1 MRLRLDDNERGAF
14 HYLFGGVIVVVLLKG
29 VAFITDRLGPTLT
42 PDQAAL
48 RYFQQ
53 GYPLLR
59 GEIAMVATPTG
70 LTERL
75 VLAVVLAVGVAFA
88 LALVFVIIAT
98 ARRRRAI
105 RAARVGLLTTRAT
118 LLATLAWS
126 VYAAFLLPIKETRA
140 EKGELIFRERT
151 SMIGDIP
158 WPFTLHE
165 HLLPGSEVL
174 WIEGGSEP
182 PVHGQQGMAWV
193 DVVTTSGI
201 IRTGWVR
208 GFDGK
213 SEMKLLEAS
222 SDAAASLE
230 RELR

>member
-29 VAFITDRLGPTLT
+29 IAFITDQLGPTLN
-42 PDQAAL
+42 PDLAAL

-59 GEIAMVATPTG
+59 GEIAVVATPTG

-98 ARRRRAI
+98 ARRRPSVRAG
-105 RAARVGLLTTRAT
+105 RAG
-118 LLATLAWS
+118 LLATRIGLLITLGWS
-126 VYAAFLLPIKETRA
+126 VYAAFLLPVQEIRA
-140 EKGELIFRERT
+140 VKGELILRERT

-158 WPFTLHE
+158 WPFTLSE
-165 HLLPGSEVL
+165 RVLPGSEVL

-182 PVHGQQGMAWV
+182 SLQGKKGMVWV
-193 DVVTTSGI
+193 DVVTTTGI
-201 IRTGWVR
+201 LRAGWMR

-222 SDAAASLE
+222 SDAAAALE

>member
-29 VAFITDRLGPTLT
+29 IAFITDQLGPTLS
-42 PDQAAL
+42 PELAAL

-59 GEIAMVATPTG
+59 GEIAVVATPIG

-88 LALVFVIIAT
+88 LALLFVIIAT
-98 ARRRRAI
+98 ARGHRAGGAE
-105 RAARVGLLTTRAT
+105 RAGLIATRT
-118 LLATLAWS
+118 SLLITLAWS
-126 VYAAFLLPIKETRA
+126 VYAAFLLPIQETRSA
-140 EKGELIFRERT
+140 KGELILRERT

-158 WPFTLHE
+158 WPFTLRE
-165 HLLPGSEVL
+165 RLLPSEEVM

-182 PVHGQQGMAWV
+182 ALQGQKGTAWV
-193 DVVTTSGI
+193 DVVTTGGV
-201 IRTGWVR
+201 IRAGWIR
-208 GFDGK
+208 GFDGQ

-222 SDAAASLE
+222 SDAAAALE